1 MQLTSSKD
9 FKKIPFKLGEL
20 VTLLDNDKTSKLGYG
35 IVMGYSYNHIGVLI
49 VKVLWNKKISL
60 NPRWMFP
67 DTLRIA
73 VK

>member
-1 MQLTSSKD
+1 MQLTSSKN
-9 FKKIPFKLGEL
+9 FKIPFKVGEL
-20 VTLLDNDKTSKLGYG
+20 VTLFDNDKTLGYG

-49 VKVLWNKKISL
+49 VKVLWNKKLSL

-67 DTLRIA
+67 NALKIA